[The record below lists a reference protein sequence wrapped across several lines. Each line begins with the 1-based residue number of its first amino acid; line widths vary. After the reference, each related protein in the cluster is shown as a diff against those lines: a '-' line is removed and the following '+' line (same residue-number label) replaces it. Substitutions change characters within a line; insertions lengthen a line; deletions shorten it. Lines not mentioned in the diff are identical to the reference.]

1 MFFRQMR
8 QRVTEKMHSNLV
20 RLHSGRRMPFRAECV
35 LRKAGVHGQC
45 VPAFLMKSRLIC
57 ICQPALRSTY
67 HEMESFLDTGACDL
81 TARQR

>member
-45 VPAFLMKSRLIC
+45 VPAFLMKSRHTC
-57 ICQPALRSTY
+57 ICQPALRSTPWVRDILQ
-67 HEMESFLDTGACDL
+67 EL
-81 TARQR
+81 TAVLPAQML

>member
-35 LRKAGVHGQC
+35 LRKAGVHGTVC
-45 VPAFLMKSRLIC
+45 ASFFDEKPAYLHMSAGVKEYIS
-57 ICQPALRSTY
+57 
-67 HEMESFLDTGACDL
+67 
-81 TARQR
+81 